1 MVFHRA
7 TDELHDK
14 ARTHET
20 QGVVRTDKRMGKIY
34 EALERAKQSRTEMP
48 MPAALNDAASETPVS
63 DLMPRGFSR
72 ELVVLDKPGSQASET
87 FRYLRSL
94 VVHPA
99 QGDPPRTLLVTSA
112 LSGEGKTYVASNLAV
127 AISQG
132 LDEHVLLVD
141 ADLRAPRI
149 HRVFGLDNVV
159 HGLSTHL
166 DKQTPLEQL
175 LRKTSLPK
183 LTILPGGNSTHRPA
197 ELLTS
202 DRMRRLIREVRDR
215 YEDRFVLFD
224 STPLELTP
232 ETYVLANEVDAILFV
247 VRRGVT
253 PRRSVQAAL
262 EKIRHEKLLG
272 IVFNGD
278 DAIMKRYRKYGY
290 YKGYGREGGKGKD

>member
-1 MVFHRA
+1 
-7 TDELHDK
+7 
-14 ARTHET
+14 
-20 QGVVRTDKRMGKIY
+20 MGKIY
-34 EALERAKQSRTEMP
+34 EALERAKKSQTEMP
-48 MPAALNDAASETPVS
+48 VPPSSNDAVVKDGVSEPMS
-63 DLMPRGFSR
+63 QGLSR
-72 ELVVLDKPGSQASET
+72 ELVVVDKPGSQASET

-94 VVHPA
+94 VVRPA
-99 QGDPPRTLLVTSA
+99 QGTPPRTLLVTSA
-112 LSGEGKTYVASNLAV
+112 LAGEGKTYVASNLAV

-132 LDEHVLLVD
+132 LDDHVLLVD

-149 HRVFGLDNVV
+149 HRIFGLGDVV

-166 DKQTPLEQL
+166 DIQTPLEEL
-175 LRKTSLPK
+175 LRKPGLPK

-202 DRMRRLIREVRDR
+202 ERMRRLIQELRNR

-247 VRRGVT
+247 VRRGLT
-253 PRRSVQAAL
+253 PRRSVRAAL
-262 EKIRHEKLLG
+262 EKIQREKLLG

-278 DAIMKRYRKYGY
+278 DAVMKRYRKYDY
-290 YKGYGREGGKGKD
+290 YKEYGNDRGKVKE

>member
-1 MVFHRA
+1 
-7 TDELHDK
+7 
-14 ARTHET
+14 
-20 QGVVRTDKRMGKIY
+20 MGKIY
-34 EALERAKQSRTEMP
+34 EALERAKQSRTEI
-48 MPAALNDAASETPVS
+48 PAVPPAPGGRPPDIPVA
-63 DLMPRGFSR
+63 DLLPQGFSR

-99 QGDPPRTLLVTSA
+99 EGEPPRTILVTSA

-132 LDEHVLLVD
+132 LDEYVLLVD

-149 HRVFGLDNVV
+149 HRVFGIDNVS

-166 DKQTPLEQL
+166 DKQTPLEEL

-202 DRMRRLIREVRDR
+202 ERMRRLIREVRDR
-215 YEDRFVLFD
+215 YSDRFVIFD

-253 PRRSVQAAL
+253 PRRSVLAAL
-262 EKIRHEKLLG
+262 EKIRREKLLG

-278 DAIMKRYRKYGY
+278 DAVMKRYKKYGY
-290 YKGYGREGGKGKD
+290 YKGYGYGSRKDKD

>member
-1 MVFHRA
+1 MG
-7 TDELHDK
+7 K
-14 ARTHET
+14 S
-20 QGVVRTDKRMGKIY
+20 MGKIY
-34 EALERAKQSRTEMP
+34 EALERAKKSRTEI
-48 MPAALNDAASETPVS
+48 PAAPPPPEEQVPEIAPS
-63 DLMPRGFSR
+63 DLLPQGFSR

-99 QGDPPRTLLVTSA
+99 EGEPPRTILITSA

-132 LDEHVLLVD
+132 LDEYVLLVD
-141 ADLRAPRI
+141 ADLRAPRV
-149 HRVFGLDNVV
+149 HRIFGLTNVT

-166 DKQTPLEQL
+166 DKQVPLEQL

-183 LTILPGGNSTHRPA
+183 LTILPGGNSTYRPA

-202 DRMRRLIREVRDR
+202 ERMRRLIREVRDR
-215 YEDRFVLFD
+215 YADRFVIFD

-232 ETYVLANEVDAILFV
+232 ETFVLANEVDAIIFV

-262 EKIRHEKLLG
+262 EKIRRDKLLG
-272 IVFNGD
+272 MVFNGD
-278 DAIMKRYRKYGY
+278 DAIMQRYRKYGY
-290 YKGYGREGGKGKD
+290 DKGYAYGSRKNTE

>member
-1 MVFHRA
+1 M
-7 TDELHDK
+7 
-14 ARTHET
+14 
-20 QGVVRTDKRMGKIY
+20 GKRMGKIY
-34 EALERAKQSRTEMP
+34 EALERAKQSRTEIP
-48 MPAALNDAASETPVS
+48 VVPSTSDGATPEIPVS
-63 DLMPRGFSR
+63 DLLPQGFSR
-72 ELVVLDKPGSQASET
+72 ELVVLDKPGSQASEM

-99 QGDPPRTLLVTSA
+99 EGDPPRTILVTSA

-132 LDEHVLLVD
+132 LDEYVLLVD

-149 HRVFGLDNVV
+149 HRVFGISNVT

-166 DKQTPLEQL
+166 DKQIPLEEL
-175 LRKTSLPK
+175 LRKTGLPK

-202 DRMRRLIREVRDR
+202 ERMRRLIREVRDR
-215 YEDRFVLFD
+215 YPDRFVIFD

-262 EKIRHEKLLG
+262 EKIRREKLLG
-272 IVFNGD
+272 MVFNGD
-278 DAIMKRYRKYGY
+278 DAILKRYRKYGY
-290 YKGYGREGGKGKD
+290 YKSYGNGSRKNKS

>member
-1 MVFHRA
+1 
-7 TDELHDK
+7 
-14 ARTHET
+14 
-20 QGVVRTDKRMGKIY
+20 MGKIY
-34 EALERAKQSRTEMP
+34 EALERAKQSRTDMP
-48 MPAALNDAASETPVS
+48 TMPPSAEGPSAPDIPVPDMTPQ
-63 DLMPRGFSR
+63 GFSR
-72 ELVVLDKPGSQASET
+72 ELVVLDKPGSQASEM

-94 VVHPA
+94 VVRPTH
-99 QGDPPRTLLVTSA
+99 GDPPRTILVTSA

-132 LDEHVLLVD
+132 LDEYVLLVD

-149 HRVFGLDNVV
+149 HRVFGLEGPS

-166 DKQTPLEQL
+166 DKQTPLEEL
-175 LRKTSLPK
+175 LRKTPIPK

-202 DRMRRLIREVRDR
+202 ERMRRLIREVRDR
-215 YEDRFVLFD
+215 YPDRFVIFD

-232 ETYVLANEVDAILFV
+232 ETYVLANEVDTILFV

-262 EKIRHEKLLG
+262 EKIQRDKLLG

-278 DAIMKRYRKYGY
+278 DAVMKRYRKYGY
-290 YKGYGREGGKGKD
+290 YKGYGYGSRKEKD